1 MERRIKSPETGRPI
15 KVGGPTYNRLMKEGK
30 LLPKAK
36 ERSLAKTLK
45 SLPATRKA
53 RKGKLE
59 KQRSKAVEGRGSRTR
74 GWAAA
79 APQKGRERYELM
91 RLCGAACFLKPAT
104 REFPICSALRE
115 KQGCKVDCRGVTA
128 ARVRAAQ
135 YKHRVTEAKAKK
147 LERRYKCGAL
157 SSSGASPKRKNQ
169 TKK

>member
-59 KQRSKAVEGRGSRTR
+59 KQRSKAVEGRGFSRQQETTAGGDKLLGPESQMLHRHELLAHLARDLLGARRRQSKRDDR
-74 GWAAA
+74 GRRGRRD
-79 APQKGRERYELM
+79 QK
-91 RLCGAACFLKPAT
+91 
-104 REFPICSALRE
+104 
-115 KQGCKVDCRGVTA
+115 
-128 ARVRAAQ
+128 
-135 YKHRVTEAKAKK
+135 
-147 LERRYKCGAL
+147 
-157 SSSGASPKRKNQ
+157 
-169 TKK
+169 